1 MNDSKPI
8 PDLLLERYLL
18 GELSPQAHQQLEQH
32 LASHPEDQARLSAL
46 REDNAKILAALPT
59 AQVTTEVLRR
69 RRLAA
74 SAKKPLR
81 SPWLLIPATGFAAAA
96 VLAVVLRTPPN
107 QGGDA
112 VNDPLVPVIEQT
124 TMKGLQPRILVYQK
138 RATDQRGQLLRD
150 GESAPAQALLQLG
163 YVAAGQPHGVLLSID
178 GRAQVT
184 LHFPSSPEG
193 TTKLATGQALL
204 ATAYQLDDAPLFER
218 FVLVTSAQPIDV
230 KAVMTAAQELA
241 SASTRARTEPLQLPD
256 ALAQTSLLLRKENP

>member
-1 MNDSKPI
+1 VNDSKPI
-8 PDLLLERYLL
+8 PDLMLERYLL
-18 GELSPQAHQQLEQH
+18 GELSPQAHQQLERH
-32 LASHPEDQARLSAL
+32 LASHPEDQARLTAL
-46 REDNAKILAALPT
+46 REDNAKILAALPA

-74 SAKKPLR
+74 SAKTPLR
-81 SPWLLIPATGFAAAA
+81 RPWLLIPATGFAAAA

-112 VNDPLVPVIEQT
+112 VHDPREPGIEQT
-124 TMKGLQPRILVYQK
+124 TTKGLQPHILVYQK
-138 RATDQRGQLLRD
+138 RVTDQRGQLLRD

-184 LHFPSSPEG
+184 LHFPASQEG
-193 TTKLATGQALL
+193 TTKLAAGQALL
-204 ATAYQLDDAPLFER
+204 SSAYQLDDAPLFER
-218 FVLVTSAQPIDV
+218 FVLITSAQPIDV
-230 KAVMTAAQELA
+230 KAVMAAAQQLA
-241 SASTRARTEPLQLPD
+241 SVPTRARTEPLPLPA